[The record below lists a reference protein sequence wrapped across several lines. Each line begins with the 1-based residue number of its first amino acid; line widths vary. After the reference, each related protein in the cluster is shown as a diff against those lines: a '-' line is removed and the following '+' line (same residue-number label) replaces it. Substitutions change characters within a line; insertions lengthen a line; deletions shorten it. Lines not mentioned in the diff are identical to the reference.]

1 MNRWTPPDEDED
13 AASDVAASSDEDA
26 GDVCEDAGDVC
37 EDAGEVCEGGATADV
52 RGRRTR

>member
-26 GDVCEDAGDVC
+26 GDVCEDAG
-37 EDAGEVCEGGATADV
+37 EVCEGGATADV